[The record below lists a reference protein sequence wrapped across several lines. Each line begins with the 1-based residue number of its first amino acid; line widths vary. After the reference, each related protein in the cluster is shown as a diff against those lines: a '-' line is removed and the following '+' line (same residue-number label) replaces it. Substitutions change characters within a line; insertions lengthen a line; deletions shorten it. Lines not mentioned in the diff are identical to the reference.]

1 VLDYRLENG
10 SAYPIISF
18 FERCAMPVAAKISE
32 SVSKSSWI
40 RRMFEEGLR
49 LKAQFGNEN
58 VFDFS
63 LGNPDLSPP
72 AEFNDT
78 LKARVEKNEGGVHGY
93 MPNAGFDGVRA
104 AIAERVSKEQGVDVQ
119 GRHIIT
125 SCGAA
130 GALNVILKTIL
141 NPDDEVIVPKP
152 YFVEYGAYIDN
163 HRGRIVLVDTNPDFS
178 LNIDNIRAALN
189 GKTRAVLINSPNNP
203 TGRVY
208 AEKDIAALGALI
220 KEHMESTGRIV
231 YLVSDEPYREIV
243 YDGVKAPSILKHCR
257 QAIVVTS
264 YSKTLSIAGERI
276 GYIAVHPGC
285 AGVEALLGG
294 LILSTRILGFVNA
307 PALMQRAVARL
318 GGVSVDMSVY
328 KNRRD
333 LLMSGLES
341 AGYDFARP
349 EGAFYIFCKS
359 PIPDD
364 VAFVGHLQKFNVLT
378 VPGSGFGGPGYFRI
392 AYCVS
397 EGVIQRAAP
406 KFREALE
413 ALKT

>member
-1 VLDYRLENG
+1 
-10 SAYPIISF
+10 
-18 FERCAMPVAAKISE
+18 MPVAAKISD

-40 RRMFEEGLR
+40 RKMFEEGIR
-49 LKAQFGNEN
+49 LKAQFGEEN

-72 AEFNDT
+72 VEFGDT
-78 LKARVEKNEGGVHGY
+78 LKSLIDKNERGAHGY
-93 MPNAGFDGVRA
+93 MPNAGFDDVREA
-104 AIAERVSKEQGVDVQ
+104 VAGRVSKEQGVDLQ
-119 GRHIIT
+119 GKHVVM

-130 GALNVILKTIL
+130 GALNVIFKSIL
-141 NPDDEVIVPKP
+141 DPGDEVVVPRP
-152 YFVEYGAYIDN
+152 YFVEYGTYIDN
-163 HRGRIVLVDTNPDFS
+163 HRGQIVLADTNPDFS
-178 LNIDNIRAALN
+178 LNIGNIRSALTA
-189 GKTRAVLINSPNNP
+189 KTRAILVNSPNNP

-208 AEKDIAALGALI
+208 PEEDIKALGALI
-220 KEHMESTGRIV
+220 KEHMDYTGRII

-243 YDGVKAPSILKHCR
+243 YDGLRVSSILKHCT

-264 YSKTLSIAGERI
+264 YSKTLSVAGERI

-285 AGVEALLGG
+285 VEADVLLSG

-318 GGVSVDMSVY
+318 TGVSVNVNIY
-328 KNRRD
+328 KKRRD
-333 LLMSGLES
+333 LLMEGLKF
-341 AGYDFARP
+341 AGYDFVKP

-359 PIPDD
+359 PMPDD

-378 VPGSGFGGPGYFRI
+378 VPGSGFGGAGYFRI

-397 EGVIQRAAP
+397 ENVIQRAVP
-406 KFREALE
+406 KFKEALE
-413 ALKT
+413 ALKA